1 MSKKVFILGSELRC
15 ELPPPFIIRRL
26 EQLTDRGSPRQMFC
40 GYASQAHRSPRSSG
54 RTLVIPLARSSTSR
68 ALPIIA
74 F

>member
-15 ELPPPFIIRRL
+15 ELRHRLQIRRL
-26 EQLTDRGSPRQMFC
+26 EQLTDLGSPGQMFC
-40 GYASQAHRSPRSSG
+40 EYASQAHRFPRSSG